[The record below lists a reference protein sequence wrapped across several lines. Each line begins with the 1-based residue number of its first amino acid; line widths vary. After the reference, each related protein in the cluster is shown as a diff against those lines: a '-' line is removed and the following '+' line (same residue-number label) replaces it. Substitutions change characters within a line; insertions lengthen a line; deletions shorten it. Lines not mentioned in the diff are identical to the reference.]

1 MPSFVNPIHT
11 NANALNSGTKNEVK
25 DTKNAP
31 KSASKDFNKIL
42 NQKISKDKTAPK
54 ENPNALKATPK
65 DAKEDAKEL
74 EKTPTPHHQHA
85 QNLAKDQQAPTLK
98 DLLNHKKTTASHEA
112 QHETHEPTL
121 KDLLNHKKT
130 TASHEAQHETHEMHE
145 TNPKTPNE
153 TLNKNEKKPN
163 GVASNAHQANLT
175 NKNPLTPTNH
185 ANNAIKNPTA
195 PTHNA
200 KEPKTLKDIHALSQ
214 KHDLNAS
221 NIQVGTPLE
230 KKETPLNA
238 SDQLA
243 LKTTQTSINHTLAK
257 NDSKNTANL
266 SSVLQSL
273 EKKESHNKE
282 RTTPPSNEKKTPP
295 LREALQMNA
304 IKRDKT
310 LSKKKPEKTPTKT
323 QTTAATPENAPKIP
337 LKTPPLMPLIGA
349 NPPNDNAPTP
359 LEKEEKAKEVSENKE
374 KTKESNNSAQSAQ
387 NAQASDKTSENK
399 SAAPK
404 ETIKHFTQQLKQEIQ
419 EYKPP
424 MSRISMDLFPKELG
438 KVEVTIQK
446 VGKNLKVS
454 VISHNNSLQTFLD
467 NQQDLK
473 NSLNALGFEGVDL
486 SFSQDSSKEQPKEP
500 LREPFKE
507 QESTPLKENALKSYQ
522 ENTDN
527 ENKETSMQITLYA

>member
-11 NANALNSGTKNEVK
+11 NTNASALNSGAKNEVK

-31 KSASKDFNKIL
+31 KSASKDFSKIL

-54 ENPNALKATPK
+54 ENPSALKATPK
-65 DAKEDAKEL
+65 NSKEGAKKDAKEL

-112 QHETHEPTL
+112 QHETH
-121 KDLLNHKKT
+121 KN
-130 TASHEAQHETHEMHE
+130 HE

-163 GVASNAHQANLT
+163 EVASSAHQTNLT
-175 NKNPLTPTNH
+175 NKNPLTPTNRT
-185 ANNAIKNPTA
+185 NNAIKNPTA

-200 KEPKTLKDIHALSQ
+200 KDPKTLKDIQTLSQ

-221 NIQVGTPLE
+221 NIQAATTPE
-230 KKETPLNA
+230 NKTPLNA
-238 SDQLA
+238 SDHLA

-257 NDSKNTANL
+257 NDTKNTANL

-273 EKKESHNKE
+273 EKKESQNKE
-282 RTTPPSNEKKTPP
+282 HATPPNNEKKTPP

-304 IKRDKT
+304 VKRDKT
-310 LSKKKPEKTPTKT
+310 LSKKKPEKTPTKA
-323 QTTAATPENAPKIP
+323 QTTAPSIAPENAPKIP

-349 NPPNDNAPTP
+349 NPPPNNNAPTP
-359 LEKEEKAKEVSENKE
+359 LEKEETTKEASDNKE
-374 KTKESNNSAQSAQ
+374 KTKESTNSAQGAQ
-387 NAQASDKTSENK
+387 NAQASDKTSDNK
-399 SAAPK
+399 SVTPK

-438 KVEVTIQK
+438 KVEVVIQK

>member
-1 MPSFVNPIHT
+1 MPSPINPIHT
-11 NANALNSGTKNEVK
+11 NASANANALNSGAKNE

-31 KSASKDFNKIL
+31 KSASKDFSKIL

-65 DAKEDAKEL
+65 DAKENAKEL

-85 QNLAKDQQAPTLK
+85 QNPAKDQQAPTLK
-98 DLLNHKKTTASHEA
+98 DLLNHQKTTASHEA
-112 QHETHEPTL
+112 QHE
-121 KDLLNHKKT
+121 N
-130 TASHEAQHETHEMHE
+130 HE

-163 GVASNAHQANLT
+163 GVTSNAHQENPT
-175 NKNPLTPTNH
+175 HKNPLTPTNH

-200 KEPKTLKDIHALSQ
+200 KEPKTLKDIQTLSQ

-221 NIQVGTPLE
+221 NIQVVSPLE

-257 NDSKNTANL
+257 NDAKNTANL

-282 RTTPPSNEKKTPP
+282 RTTPPNNEKKTPP
-295 LREALQMNA
+295 LKEALPMNA

-310 LSKKKPEKTPTKT
+310 LSKKKSEKTPTKA
-323 QTTAATPENAPKIP
+323 QTTTPSIAPENAPKIP
-337 LKTPPLMPLIGA
+337 LKTPPLMPLIGT
-349 NPPNDNAPTP
+349 NPPNDNTPTL
-359 LEKEEKAKEVSENKE
+359 LEKEETTKEASDNKE
-374 KTKESNNSAQSAQ
+374 KTKESSNSAQSAQ

-399 SAAPK
+399 SVTPK
-404 ETIKHFTQQLKQEIQ
+404 ETIKYFTQQLKQEIQ

-500 LREPFKE
+500 FKESFKE
-507 QESTPLKENALKSYQ
+507 QELTPLKENALKSYQ

-527 ENKETSMQITLYA
+527 ESKETSMQITLYA

>member
-1 MPSFVNPIHT
+1 MPSPVNPIHT
-11 NANALNSGTKNEVK
+11 NANALNSGAKNE

-31 KSASKDFNKIL
+31 KSASKDFSKIL

-54 ENPNALKATPK
+54 ESLNHSALKATPK
-65 DAKEDAKEL
+65 NAQENAKAL
-74 EKTPTPHHQHA
+74 KTPTLPHQHA
-85 QNLAKDQQAPTLK
+85 QNPAKDQQAPTLK
-98 DLLNHKKTTASHEA
+98 DLLNHKKTSHEA
-112 QHETHEPTL
+112 QHE
-121 KDLLNHKKT
+121 N
-130 TASHEAQHETHEMHE
+130 HE

-163 GVASNAHQANLT
+163 GVTSNAHQANLT
-175 NKNPLTPTNH
+175 NKNPITPTNH
-185 ANNAIKNPTA
+185 AIKNPTT

-200 KEPKTLKDIHALSQ
+200 KDPKTLKDIQTLSQ
-214 KHDLNAS
+214 KHDLNAN
-221 NIQVGTPLE
+221 NIQAATTPE
-230 KKETPLNA
+230 NKTPLNA
-238 SDQLA
+238 SDHLA
-243 LKTTQTSINHTLAK
+243 LKTTQAPINNTLAK
-257 NDSKNTANL
+257 NDAKNTANL

-273 EKKESHNKE
+273 EKKEPHNKE
-282 RTTPPSNEKKTPP
+282 HANPPNNEKKTPP
-295 LREALQMNA
+295 LKEALPMNA

-310 LSKKKPEKTPTKT
+310 LSKKKSEKTPTKA
-323 QTTAATPENAPKIP
+323 QTTAPSIAPENAPKIP

-349 NPPNDNAPTP
+349 NPPPNDNIPTP
-359 LEKEEKAKEVSENKE
+359 LEKEEKTQEISDNKE

-399 SAAPK
+399 SVTPK

-446 VGKNLKVS
+446 MGKNLKVS

-486 SFSQDSSKEQPKEP
+486 SFSQDSSKEQPKEQ

-507 QESTPLKENALKSYQ
+507 QELTPLKENALKSYQ

-527 ENKETSMQITLYA
+527 ENQETSMQITLYA

>member
-1 MPSFVNPIHT
+1 MPSPINPIHT
-11 NANALNSGTKNEVK
+11 NANTSALNSGAKNEVK

-31 KSASKDFNKIL
+31 KSASKDFSKIL

-112 QHETHEPTL
+112 QHEI
-121 KDLLNHKKT
+121 HKN
-130 TASHEAQHETHEMHE
+130 HE

-153 TLNKNEKKPN
+153 TLSKNEKKPN

-175 NKNPLTPTNH
+175 HKNPLTTTNH
-185 ANNAIKNPTA
+185 AIKNPTA
-195 PTHNA
+195 PTNTK
-200 KEPKTLKDIHALSQ
+200 KEPKTLKDIQTLSQ

-221 NIQVGTPLE
+221 NIQVSAPLG

-257 NDSKNTANL
+257 NDTKNTANL

-273 EKKESHNKE
+273 EKKESYNKE
-282 RTTPPSNEKKTPP
+282 HATPPSNEKKMPP

-304 IKRDKT
+304 VKRDKT

-323 QTTAATPENAPKIP
+323 QTTAQAATPENAPKIP

-349 NPPNDNAPTP
+349 NPPNDNAPTH

-374 KTKESNNSAQSAQ
+374 KTKESTNSAQSAQ
-387 NAQASDKTSENK
+387 NTQASDKASENK

-486 SFSQDSSKEQPKEP
+486 SFSQDSSKEQPKES

>member
-1 MPSFVNPIHT
+1 MPSPINPIHT
-11 NANALNSGTKNEVK
+11 NANANALNSGAKNE

-31 KSASKDFNKIL
+31 KSASKDFSKIL
-42 NQKISKDKTAPK
+42 NQKISKDKSAPK

-65 DAKEDAKEL
+65 NAKEGAKEL

-112 QHETHEPTL
+112 QHETH
-121 KDLLNHKKT
+121 K
-130 TASHEAQHETHEMHE
+130 MHE

-163 GVASNAHQANLT
+163 EVASSAHQANLT
-175 NKNPLTPTNH
+175 NKNPLIPINH
-185 ANNAIKNPTA
+185 AIKNPTA

-200 KEPKTLKDIHALSQ
+200 KESKTLKDIQTLSQ

-221 NIQVGTPLE
+221 NIQATAPLE
-230 KKETPLNA
+230 KKETPLSA

-243 LKTTQTSINHTLAK
+243 LKTTQAPINHTLAK
-257 NDSKNTANL
+257 NNSKNTANL

-273 EKKESHNKE
+273 EKKESQNKE
-282 RTTPPSNEKKTPP
+282 HATPPSNEKKTPP

-310 LSKKKPEKTPTKT
+310 LSKKKPEKTPIHAKA
-323 QTTAATPENAPKIP
+323 QTTAQAATPENAPKIP

-359 LEKEEKAKEVSENKE
+359 LEKEEKTKEVSENKE
-374 KTKESNNSAQSAQ
+374 KAKESTNSAQSTQ
-387 NAQASDKTSENK
+387 NAQANDKTSENK
-399 SAAPK
+399 SATPK

-486 SFSQDSSKEQPKEP
+486 SFSQDSSKEQPKEQ
-500 LREPFKE
+500 LKEPFKE
-507 QESTPLKENALKSYQ
+507 QELTPLKENALKSYQ

>member
-1 MPSFVNPIHT
+1 MPSPINPIHT
-11 NANALNSGTKNEVK
+11 NANANTSTLINSGAKNE

-31 KSASKDFNKIL
+31 KSASKDFSKIL

-54 ENPNALKATPK
+54 ESLNHSALKDTPQ
-65 DAKEDAKEL
+65 DAKEDAKTL
-74 EKTPTPHHQHA
+74 KTPTLPHQHA

-98 DLLNHKKTTASHEA
+98 DWLNHKKTTASHEA
-112 QHETHEPTL
+112 QHETH
-121 KDLLNHKKT
+121 KN
-130 TASHEAQHETHEMHE
+130 HE

-163 GVASNAHQANLT
+163 GVTSNAHQTNLP
-175 NKNPLTPTNH
+175 NKNPITPTNH
-185 ANNAIKNPTA
+185 ANNTIKNPTA
-195 PTHNA
+195 PTDTK
-200 KEPKTLKDIHALSQ
+200 KEPKTLKDIQTLSQ

-221 NIQVGTPLE
+221 NIQATTTPE
-230 KKETPLNA
+230 NKTPLNA
-238 SDQLA
+238 SDHLA
-243 LKTTQTSINHTLAK
+243 LKTTQTPTNHTLAK
-257 NDSKNTANL
+257 NDAKNTANL

-282 RTTPPSNEKKTPP
+282 HANPLNNEKKTPP
-295 LREALQMNA
+295 LKEALQMNA

-310 LSKKKPEKTPTKT
+310 LSKKKSEKTPTKA
-323 QTTAATPENAPKIP
+323 QTTAPSIAPENAPKIP

-349 NPPNDNAPTP
+349 NPPNDNIPTP
-359 LEKEEKAKEVSENKE
+359 LEKEETTKEASDNKE
-374 KTKESNNSAQSAQ
+374 KTKESNNSAQSVQ
-387 NAQASDKTSENK
+387 NAQASDKTSDK
-399 SAAPK
+399 SVTPK

-486 SFSQDSSKEQPKEP
+486 SFSQDSSKEQPKEQ
-500 LREPFKE
+500 LGEPFKE

-527 ENKETSMQITLYA
+527 ENQETSMQITLYA

>member
-1 MPSFVNPIHT
+1 MPSPVNPIHT
-11 NANALNSGTKNEVK
+11 NANANASALNSGAKNEVK

-31 KSASKDFNKIL
+31 KSASKDFSKIL

-65 DAKEDAKEL
+65 DAKENAKEL

-112 QHETHEPTL
+112 QHEI
-121 KDLLNHKKT
+121 HKN
-130 TASHEAQHETHEMHE
+130 HE

-153 TLNKNEKKPN
+153 TLNKNERKPN
-163 GVASNAHQANLT
+163 GVASSAHQANLT

-195 PTHNA
+195 PTDTK
-200 KEPKTLKDIHALSQ
+200 KESKTLKDIQTLSQ

-221 NIQVGTPLE
+221 NIQATAPLE
-230 KKETPLNA
+230 KKETPLRT

-243 LKTTQTSINHTLAK
+243 LKTTQVPINHTLAK
-257 NDSKNTANL
+257 NDAKNTANL

-273 EKKESHNKE
+273 EKKESQNKE
-282 RTTPPSNEKKTPP
+282 HATPPSNEKKTPP

-310 LSKKKPEKTPTKT
+310 LSKKKPEKTPIHAKA
-323 QTTAATPENAPKIP
+323 QTTAQAATPENAPKIP

-359 LEKEEKAKEVSENKE
+359 LEKEEKTKEASDNKE
-374 KTKESNNSAQSAQ
+374 KTKESTNSAQNAQ

-399 SAAPK
+399 STAPK

-438 KVEVTIQK
+438 KVEVVIQK

-486 SFSQDSSKEQPKEP
+486 SFSQDSSKEQPKEQ
-500 LREPFKE
+500 LREAFKE

>member
-1 MPSFVNPIHT
+1 MPSLINPIHT
-11 NANALNSGTKNEVK
+11 NANANALNSGAKNE

-31 KSASKDFNKIL
+31 KSASKDFSKIL

-65 DAKEDAKEL
+65 DAKGDAKEL

-112 QHETHEPTL
+112 QHEI
-121 KDLLNHKKT
+121 HKN
-130 TASHEAQHETHEMHE
+130 HE

-163 GVASNAHQANLT
+163 GVISNAHQANLT

-200 KEPKTLKDIHALSQ
+200 KESKTLKDIQTLSQ

-221 NIQVGTPLE
+221 NIQVTAPLE

-257 NDSKNTANL
+257 NDTKNTANL

-273 EKKESHNKE
+273 EKKDPHNKE

-295 LREALQMNA
+295 LREALPMNA

-310 LSKKKPEKTPTKT
+310 LSKKKPEKTPIHAKT
-323 QTTAATPENAPKIP
+323 QTTAQAATPKNAPKIP

-349 NPPNDNAPTP
+349 NPPNDNAPTL
-359 LEKEEKAKEVSENKE
+359 LEKEETTKEASENKE
-374 KTKESNNSAQSAQ
+374 KTKETSNSAQ
-387 NAQASDKTSENK
+387 NAQSTQSSDKTSDK
-399 SAAPK
+399 SVTPK

-438 KVEVTIQK
+438 KVEVVIQK

-486 SFSQDSSKEQPKEP
+486 SFSQDSSKEQEKEP
-500 LREPFKE
+500 FKEPFKE

>member
-1 MPSFVNPIHT
+1 MPSPINPIHT
-11 NANALNSGTKNEVK
+11 NANANALNSGAKNE

-31 KSASKDFNKIL
+31 KSASKDFSKIL
-42 NQKISKDKTAPK
+42 NQKISKDKTASK

-65 DAKEDAKEL
+65 NSKEGAKENAKEL

-98 DLLNHKKTTASHEA
+98 DLLNHKKTAVSHEA
-112 QHETHEPTL
+112 QHETH
-121 KDLLNHKKT
+121 K
-130 TASHEAQHETHEMHE
+130 MHE

-153 TLNKNEKKPN
+153 TLSKNEKKPN
-163 GVASNAHQANLT
+163 GVISSAHQENLT

-185 ANNAIKNPTA
+185 ANKNPTT
-195 PTHNA
+195 PTHNT
-200 KEPKTLKDIHALSQ
+200 KDPKTLKDIQTLSQ

-221 NIQVGTPLE
+221 NIQATTTPE
-230 KKETPLNA
+230 NKTPLNA
-238 SDQLA
+238 GDQLA

-257 NDSKNTANL
+257 NGTKNTANL

-273 EKKESHNKE
+273 EKKDPLSKE
-282 RTTPPSNEKKTPP
+282 RTTPSNNEKKTPP

-323 QTTAATPENAPKIP
+323 QTTAPSIAPENAPKIP
-337 LKTPPLMPLIGA
+337 LKTPTLMPLIGA
-349 NPPNDNAPTP
+349 NPTPNDNAPTP
-359 LEKEEKAKEVSENKE
+359 LEKEETTKEASENKE
-374 KTKESNNSAQSAQ
+374 KTKESTNSTQSAQ
-387 NAQASDKTSENK
+387 NTQASDKTSENK

-486 SFSQDSSKEQPKEP
+486 SFSQDSSKEQPKES

>member
-1 MPSFVNPIHT
+1 MPSPINPIHT
-11 NANALNSGTKNEVK
+11 STNALNSGAKNE

-31 KSASKDFNKIL
+31 KSASKDFSKIL

-54 ENPNALKATPK
+54 ENPSALKATPK
-65 DAKEDAKEL
+65 NSKEGAKEDAKEL
-74 EKTPTPHHQHA
+74 EKTPTLQPQHA
-85 QNLAKDQQAPTLK
+85 QNPAKDQQAPTLK

-112 QHETHEPTL
+112 QHEI
-121 KDLLNHKKT
+121 HKN
-130 TASHEAQHETHEMHE
+130 HE

-163 GVASNAHQANLT
+163 GVISNAHQENLT

-200 KEPKTLKDIHALSQ
+200 KEPKTLKDIQTLSQ

-221 NIQVGTPLE
+221 NIQATTTPE
-230 KKETPLNA
+230 NKTPLNA

-257 NDSKNTANL
+257 NDAKNTANL

-273 EKKESHNKE
+273 EKKESHSKE
-282 RTTPPSNEKKTPP
+282 HATPPSNEKKTPP
-295 LREALQMNA
+295 LRESLPMNA

-310 LSKKKPEKTPTKT
+310 LSKKKPEKTPIHAKT
-323 QTTAATPENAPKIP
+323 QTTAPSATPENAPKIP

-349 NPPNDNAPTP
+349 NPPNDNAPTL
-359 LEKEEKAKEVSENKE
+359 LEKEEKTKEASDNKE
-374 KTKESNNSAQSAQ
+374 KTKESTNSAQSTQ
-387 NAQASDKTSENK
+387 NTQASDKASENK
-399 SAAPK
+399 SVTPK

-486 SFSQDSSKEQPKEP
+486 SFSQDSSKEQPKEQ
-500 LREPFKE
+500 LKEPFKE

>member
-1 MPSFVNPIHT
+1 MPSPVNPLHT
-11 NANALNSGTKNEVK
+11 NANAFNSGAKNEVK
-25 DTKNAP
+25 DAKNAP
-31 KSASKDFNKIL
+31 KSASKDFSKIL

-54 ENPNALKATPK
+54 ENPSALK
-65 DAKEDAKEL
+65 DAKAL
-74 EKTPTPHHQHA
+74 EKTPTPPHQHA

-98 DLLNHKKTTASHEA
+98 DWLNHPKTHPTVPHEA
-112 QHETHEPTL
+112 QHETHEA
-121 KDLLNHKKT
+121 N
-130 TASHEAQHETHEMHE
+130 ETD
-145 TNPKTPNE
+145 PKNPNE

-163 GVASNAHQANLT
+163 EVASNAHQTNLP
-175 NKNPLTPTNH
+175 NKNPITPNH
-185 ANNAIKNPTA
+185 ANNAIKNPTT

-200 KEPKTLKDIHALSQ
+200 KEPKTLKDIQTLSQ

-221 NIQVGTPLE
+221 NIQAATTPE
-230 KKETPLNA
+230 NKNPLNA
-238 SDQLA
+238 SDHLA
-243 LKTTQTSINHTLAK
+243 LKTTQTPTNHTLAK
-257 NDSKNTANL
+257 NDAKNTANL

-273 EKKESHNKE
+273 EKKEPQNKE
-282 RTTPPSNEKKTPP
+282 RTNPQNSEKKTPP
-295 LREALQMNA
+295 LKEALQMNA

-310 LSKKKPEKTPTKT
+310 LSKKKSEKTPTHAKT
-323 QTTAATPENAPKIP
+323 QTTALSVAPENAPKIP

-349 NPPNDNAPTP
+349 NPPPNNNAPTP
-359 LEKEEKAKEVSENKE
+359 LEKEEKTKEVSDNKE
-374 KTKESNNSAQSAQ
+374 KAKETNSNAQSTQ
-387 NAQASDKTSENK
+387 STQASDKTSDNK
-399 SAAPK
+399 SIAPK

-424 MSRISMDLFPKELG
+424 MSKISMDLFPKELG

-486 SFSQDSSKEQPKEP
+486 SFSQDSSKEQQAPKDQP
-500 LREPFKE
+500 KEPFKE
-507 QESTPLKENALKSYQ
+507 QELTPLKESALKSYQ

-527 ENKETSMQITLYA
+527 ENQETSMQITLYA

>member
-1 MPSFVNPIHT
+1 MPSPVNPIHT
-11 NANALNSGTKNEVK
+11 NANALNGGAKNE

-31 KSASKDFNKIL
+31 KSASKDFSKIL
-42 NQKISKDKTAPK
+42 NQKISKDKTASK
-54 ENPNALKATPK
+54 EDPNASKVTPK
-65 DAKEDAKEL
+65 DAKVL
-74 EKTPTPHHQHA
+74 EKTPTPPHQHA

-98 DLLNHKKTTASHEA
+98 DWLNHQKTTAPHEA
-112 QHETHEPTL
+112 QHETHEA
-121 KDLLNHKKT
+121 N
-130 TASHEAQHETHEMHE
+130 E

-163 GVASNAHQANLT
+163 EVISNAHQTNLT
-175 NKNPLTPTNH
+175 NKNPITPTNR
-185 ANNAIKNPTA
+185 ANNAIKTPTI

-200 KEPKTLKDIHALSQ
+200 KDPKTLKDIQTLSQ

-221 NIQVGTPLE
+221 NIQAVTTPE
-230 KKETPLNA
+230 NKTPLNA
-238 SDQLA
+238 SDHLA
-243 LKTTQTSINHTLAK
+243 LKTTQTPTNHTLAK
-257 NDSKNTANL
+257 NDAKNTANL

-273 EKKESHNKE
+273 EKKEAPNKE
-282 RTTPPSNEKKTPP
+282 HANPQNNEKKTPP
-295 LREALQMNA
+295 LKEALEMNA

-323 QTTAATPENAPKIP
+323 QITAPSATPENAPKIP

-349 NPPNDNAPTP
+349 NPPPNNNAPTP
-359 LEKEEKAKEVSENKE
+359 LEKEEKTKEVSENKE
-374 KTKESNNSAQSAQ
+374 KAKETNSSAQSTQ
-387 NAQASDKTSENK
+387 NAQASDKTSDNK
-399 SAAPK
+399 SIAPK

-424 MSRISMDLFPKELG
+424 MSRISMDLFPRELG
-438 KVEVTIQK
+438 KVEVIIQK

-507 QESTPLKENALKSYQ
+507 QELTPLKENALKSYQ
-522 ENTDN
+522 ENTDH
-527 ENKETSMQITLYA
+527 ENQETSMQITLYA

>member
-1 MPSFVNPIHT
+1 MPSPVNPIHT
-11 NANALNSGTKNEVK
+11 NASANANALNSGAKNE

-31 KSASKDFNKIL
+31 KSASKDFSKIL
-42 NQKISKDKTAPK
+42 NQKISKDKTASK
-54 ENPNALKATPK
+54 EDPNASKVTPK
-65 DAKEDAKEL
+65 DAKAL
-74 EKTPTPHHQHA
+74 EKTLPHQHA
-85 QNLAKDQQAPTLK
+85 QNPAKDQQAPTLK
-98 DLLNHKKTTASHEA
+98 DWLNRPKTHPTAPHET
-112 QHETHEPTL
+112 QHETHEA
-121 KDLLNHKKT
+121 N
-130 TASHEAQHETHEMHE
+130 E

-163 GVASNAHQANLT
+163 EALSNAHQANLT

-185 ANNAIKNPTA
+185 ANNAIKTSTT

-200 KEPKTLKDIHALSQ
+200 KEPKTLKDIQTLSQ

-221 NIQVGTPLE
+221 NIQAATTPE
-230 KKETPLNA
+230 NKTPLNA
-238 SDQLA
+238 SDHLA
-243 LKTTQTSINHTLAK
+243 LKTTPKNPTTNPTTIK
-257 NDSKNTANL
+257 NDAKNTANL

-273 EKKESHNKE
+273 EKKDPHNKE
-282 RTTPPSNEKKTPP
+282 HTNPQNNEKKTPP
-295 LREALQMNA
+295 LKEALQMNA

-310 LSKKKPEKTPTKT
+310 LSKKKPEKTPTKA
-323 QTTAATPENAPKIP
+323 QTTAPSIAPENAPKIP

-349 NPPNDNAPTP
+349 NPPNDNIPTP
-359 LEKEEKAKEVSENKE
+359 LEKEETTKEASENKE
-374 KTKESNNSAQSAQ
+374 KTKETNNSAQSAQ

-399 SAAPK
+399 SVTPK

-438 KVEVTIQK
+438 KVEVIIQK

-486 SFSQDSSKEQPKEP
+486 SFSQDSSKEQQAPKDQPKE
-500 LREPFKE
+500 LFKE
-507 QESTPLKENALKSYQ
+507 QESSPLKENALKSYQ
-522 ENTDN
+522 ENTDH

>member
-1 MPSFVNPIHT
+1 MPSPINPIHT
-11 NANALNSGTKNEVK
+11 NASANASINNGAKNEVK

-31 KSASKDFNKIL
+31 KSASKDFSKIL
-42 NQKISKDKTAPK
+42 NQKISKDKSAPK
-54 ENPNALKATPK
+54 ENPNALKAAPK
-65 DAKEDAKEL
+65 NSKEGAKEDAKEL

-85 QNLAKDQQAPTLK
+85 QNPAKDQQAPTLK

-112 QHETHEPTL
+112 QDETHE
-121 KDLLNHKKT
+121 N
-130 TASHEAQHETHEMHE
+130 HE

-163 GVASNAHQANLT
+163 GVASSVHQANLT

-257 NDSKNTANL
+257 NDAKNTANL

-282 RTTPPSNEKKTPP
+282 HATPPSNEKKTPP

-323 QTTAATPENAPKIP
+323 QTTAQAVTPENAPKIP

-359 LEKEEKAKEVSENKE
+359 LEKEEKTKEVSENKE
-374 KTKESNNSAQSAQ
+374 KTKESTNSAQSAQ
-387 NAQASDKTSENK
+387 NAQSSDKTSENK
-399 SAAPK
+399 SVAPK

-473 NSLNALGFEGVDL
+473 DSLNALGFEGVDL

-500 LREPFKE
+500 LRESFKD

>member
-1 MPSFVNPIHT
+1 MPSPINPIHT
-11 NANALNSGTKNEVK
+11 STNALNSGAKNE

-31 KSASKDFNKIL
+31 KSASKDFSKIL

-54 ENPNALKATPK
+54 ENPSALKATPK
-65 DAKEDAKEL
+65 NAKEGAKEL

-112 QHETHEPTL
+112 QHEIHE
-121 KDLLNHKKT
+121 N
-130 TASHEAQHETHEMHE
+130 HE

-153 TLNKNEKKPN
+153 TSNKNEKKPN

-175 NKNPLTPTNH
+175 NKDPLTPT
-185 ANNAIKNPTA
+185 NNAIKNPAA

-200 KEPKTLKDIHALSQ
+200 KEPKTLKDIQTLSQ

-230 KKETPLNA
+230 KKETPLKA

-243 LKTTQTSINHTLAK
+243 LKTTQAPINHTLAK
-257 NDSKNTANL
+257 NDAKNTANL

-273 EKKESHNKE
+273 EKKEPHNKE
-282 RTTPPSNEKKTPP
+282 RTTPPNNEKKTPP
-295 LREALQMNA
+295 LREALPMNA

-323 QTTAATPENAPKIP
+323 QTTAPSTTPENAPKIP

-349 NPPNDNAPTP
+349 NPPNNNDPTP

-374 KTKESNNSAQSAQ
+374 KTKESTNSAQSAQ
-387 NAQASDKTSENK
+387 NTQASDKASENK
-399 SAAPK
+399 SVTPK

-454 VISHNNSLQTFLD
+454 MISHNNSLQTFLD

-486 SFSQDSSKEQPKEP
+486 SFSQDSSKEQPKEQ
-500 LREPFKE
+500 LKEPFKE

>member
-1 MPSFVNPIHT
+1 MPSPVNPIHT
-11 NANALNSGTKNEVK
+11 NANALNSGAKNEVK

-31 KSASKDFNKIL
+31 KSASKDFSKIL
-42 NQKISKDKTAPK
+42 NQKISKDKTASK
-54 ENPNALKATPK
+54 NSNPSALKDTPQNALKDK
-65 DAKEDAKEL
+65 L
-74 EKTPTPHHQHA
+74 EKTPTLPHQHA
-85 QNLAKDQQAPTLK
+85 QNPAKDQQAPTLK
-98 DLLNHKKTTASHEA
+98 DWLNHKKTTAPHET
-112 QHETHEPTL
+112 QHETHEA
-121 KDLLNHKKT
+121 N
-130 TASHEAQHETHEMHE
+130 E

-163 GVASNAHQANLT
+163 GVTSNAHQTNLAS
-175 NKNPLTPTNH
+175 KNPITPNH

-200 KEPKTLKDIHALSQ
+200 KEPKTLKDIQTLSQ

-221 NIQVGTPLE
+221 NIQATTTPE
-230 KKETPLNA
+230 NKTPLNA
-238 SDQLA
+238 SDHLA
-243 LKTTQTSINHTLAK
+243 LKTTQTPTNHTLAK
-257 NDSKNTANL
+257 NDAKNTANL

-273 EKKESHNKE
+273 EKKEPHNKE
-282 RTTPPSNEKKTPP
+282 HANPSHNEKKTPP
-295 LREALQMNA
+295 LKEALQMNA

-310 LSKKKPEKTPTKT
+310 LSKKKSEKTPIHAKT
-323 QTTAATPENAPKIP
+323 QTTAPSTTPENAPKIP

-349 NPPNDNAPTP
+349 NPPNDNPPTP
-359 LEKEEKAKEVSENKE
+359 LEKEETTKEASDNKE
-374 KTKESNNSAQSAQ
+374 KTKESSNSAQNAQ

-399 SAAPK
+399 STAPK

-438 KVEVTIQK
+438 KVEVVIQK

-486 SFSQDSSKEQPKEP
+486 SFSQDSSKEQPKEQ
-500 LREPFKE
+500 LRELFKE
-507 QESTPLKENALKSYQ
+507 QESSPLKENALKSYQ
-522 ENTDN
+522 ENTDH
-527 ENKETSMQITLYA
+527 ENQETSMQITLYA

>member
-1 MPSFVNPIHT
+1 MPSPINPIHT
-11 NANALNSGTKNEVK
+11 NASANASTLNSGAKNEVK

-31 KSASKDFNKIL
+31 KSASKDFSKIL
-42 NQKISKDKTAPK
+42 NQKISKDKTASK
-54 ENPNALKATPK
+54 ENPNALKATPQ
-65 DAKEDAKEL
+65 DAKEDAKTL
-74 EKTPTPHHQHA
+74 EKTPTLQPQHA
-85 QNLAKDQQAPTLK
+85 QDFAKDQQAPTLK
-98 DLLNHKKTTASHEA
+98 DWLNRPKTHPTAPHET
-112 QHETHEPTL
+112 QHETHEA
-121 KDLLNHKKT
+121 N
-130 TASHEAQHETHEMHE
+130 E

-153 TLNKNEKKPN
+153 TLNKNGKKPN
-163 GVASNAHQANLT
+163 EVTSNTHQANLT
-175 NKNPLTPTNH
+175 NKNPITPNH

-195 PTHNA
+195 PTDT
-200 KEPKTLKDIHALSQ
+200 KKDPKTLKDIQTLSQ

-221 NIQVGTPLE
+221 NIQAATTPE
-230 KKETPLNA
+230 NKTPLNA

-243 LKTTQTSINHTLAK
+243 LKTTQTPTNHTLAK
-257 NDSKNTANL
+257 NDAKNTANL

-273 EKKESHNKE
+273 EKKEPQNKE
-282 RTTPPSNEKKTPP
+282 HANPPNNEKKTPP
-295 LREALQMNA
+295 LKEALPMNA

-310 LSKKKPEKTPTKT
+310 LSKKKPEKTQTKT
-323 QTTAATPENAPKIP
+323 QTTAPSATPENAPKIP

-349 NPPNDNAPTP
+349 NPPPNDNIPTP
-359 LEKEEKAKEVSENKE
+359 LEKEETTKEASDNKE
-374 KTKESNNSAQSAQ
+374 KTKETNNSAQNAQ
-387 NAQASDKTSENK
+387 NAQASDKTNENK
-399 SAAPK
+399 SIAPK

-438 KVEVTIQK
+438 KVEVIIQK

-486 SFSQDSSKEQPKEP
+486 SFSQDSSKEQPKEQ
-500 LREPFKE
+500 LRELFKE

-522 ENTDN
+522 ENTDH

>member
-1 MPSFVNPIHT
+1 MPSPVNPIHT
-11 NANALNSGTKNEVK
+11 NANALNSGAKNEVK
-25 DTKNAP
+25 DAKNAP
-31 KSASKDFNKIL
+31 KSASKDFSKIL
-42 NQKISKDKTAPK
+42 NQKISKDKTTPK

-65 DAKEDAKEL
+65 DAKEDAKAL
-74 EKTPTPHHQHA
+74 EKTPTLNHQHA

-98 DLLNHKKTTASHEA
+98 DWLNHQKTTASHEA
-112 QHETHEPTL
+112 QHE
-121 KDLLNHKKT
+121 N
-130 TASHEAQHETHEMHE
+130 HE

-163 GVASNAHQANLT
+163 GVTSNTHQANLAS
-175 NKNPLTPTNH
+175 KNPITPTNH

-200 KEPKTLKDIHALSQ
+200 KEPKTLKDIQVLSQ

-221 NIQVGTPLE
+221 NIQATAPLE

-238 SDQLA
+238 SDHLA
-243 LKTTQTSINHTLAK
+243 LKTTQTPINHTLAK
-257 NDSKNTANL
+257 NDAKNTANL

-282 RTTPPSNEKKTPP
+282 HANPPNNEKKTPP
-295 LREALQMNA
+295 LKEALQMNA

-310 LSKKKPEKTPTKT
+310 LSKKKSEKTPTKA
-323 QTTAATPENAPKIP
+323 QTTAPSIAPENAPKIP
-337 LKTPPLMPLIGA
+337 LKTPPLMPLIGT
-349 NPPNDNAPTP
+349 NPPPNDNSPTP
-359 LEKEEKAKEVSENKE
+359 LEKEETTQEISDNKE
-374 KTKESNNSAQSAQ
+374 KTKESTNSAQ
-387 NAQASDKTSENK
+387 NAQNTQASDKTIENK
-399 SAAPK
+399 STAPK

-438 KVEVTIQK
+438 KVEVIIQK

-486 SFSQDSSKEQPKEP
+486 SFSQNSSKEQPKEQ
-500 LREPFKE
+500 LRELFKE
-507 QESTPLKENALKSYQ
+507 QELTPLKENALKSYQ

-527 ENKETSMQITLYA
+527 ENQETSMQITLYA

>member
-1 MPSFVNPIHT
+1 MPSPINPIHT
-11 NANALNSGTKNEVK
+11 NASANANALINSGAKNE

-31 KSASKDFNKIL
+31 KSASKDFSKIL

-54 ENPNALKATPK
+54 ENPNALKTTPQNSK
-65 DAKEDAKEL
+65 EGAKEDAKAL
-74 EKTPTPHHQHA
+74 EKTPTPQPQHA
-85 QNLAKDQQAPTLK
+85 QNPAKDQQAPTLK
-98 DLLNHKKTTASHEA
+98 DLLNHQKTTASHET
-112 QHETHEPTL
+112 QHEIHE
-121 KDLLNHKKT
+121 N
-130 TASHEAQHETHEMHE
+130 HE

-163 GVASNAHQANLT
+163 GVTSNAHQTNLLS
-175 NKNPLTPTNH
+175 KNPITPTNRT
-185 ANNAIKNPTA
+185 NNAIKNPTT

-200 KEPKTLKDIHALSQ
+200 KESKTLKDIQTLSQ

-221 NIQVGTPLE
+221 NIQAATTPENKTL
-230 KKETPLNA
+230 LNA
-238 SDQLA
+238 SDHLA
-243 LKTTQTSINHTLAK
+243 LKTTQTPTNHTLAK
-257 NDSKNTANL
+257 NDAKNTANL

-273 EKKESHNKE
+273 EKKEPHNKE
-282 RTTPPSNEKKTPP
+282 HANPPNNEKKTPP
-295 LREALQMNA
+295 LKEALQMNA

-310 LSKKKPEKTPTKT
+310 LYKKKPEKTPTKA
-323 QTTAATPENAPKIP
+323 QTTAPSIAPENAPKTP

-349 NPPNDNAPTP
+349 NPPPNDNAPTP
-359 LEKEEKAKEVSENKE
+359 LEKEETTKEASDNKE
-374 KTKESNNSAQSAQ
+374 KTKETNNSAQSAQ

-399 SAAPK
+399 STAPK

-438 KVEVTIQK
+438 KVEVIIQK

-500 LREPFKE
+500 LKELFKE
-507 QESTPLKENALKSYQ
+507 QESSPLKENALKSYQ

-527 ENKETSMQITLYA
+527 EHKETSMQITLYA

>member
-1 MPSFVNPIHT
+1 MPSPVNPIHT
-11 NANALNSGTKNEVK
+11 NANALNSGAKNEVK

-31 KSASKDFNKIL
+31 KSASKDFSKIL

-54 ENPNALKATPK
+54 EDPNALKATPK
-65 DAKEDAKEL
+65 DAKENAKAL
-74 EKTPTPHHQHA
+74 EKTPTLPHQHA
-85 QNLAKDQQAPTLK
+85 KDLAKDQQAPTLK
-98 DLLNHKKTTASHEA
+98 DLLNHQKTTASHEA
-112 QHETHEPTL
+112 QH
-121 KDLLNHKKT
+121 KN
-130 TASHEAQHETHEMHE
+130 HE

-163 GVASNAHQANLT
+163 GVTSNAHQANLT

-185 ANNAIKNPTA
+185 ANHAIKTPTA

-200 KEPKTLKDIHALSQ
+200 KDPKNLKDIQTLSQ

-221 NIQVGTPLE
+221 NIQAATTPE
-230 KKETPLNA
+230 NKTPLNA

-243 LKTTQTSINHTLAK
+243 LKTTQTPINNTLAK
-257 NDSKNTANL
+257 NDAKNTANL

-273 EKKESHNKE
+273 EKKDPHNKDHA
-282 RTTPPSNEKKTPP
+282 TPPNNEKKTPP
-295 LREALQMNA
+295 LKEALQMNA

-310 LSKKKPEKTPTKT
+310 LSKKKSEKTPTKA
-323 QTTAATPENAPKIP
+323 QTTAPSIAPENAPKIP

-349 NPPNDNAPTP
+349 NPPNDNIPTP
-359 LEKEEKAKEVSENKE
+359 LEKEEKTQEVSDNKE

-399 SAAPK
+399 SVTPK

-438 KVEVTIQK
+438 KVEVIIQK

-486 SFSQDSSKEQPKEP
+486 SFSQDSSKEQHKES

-507 QESTPLKENALKSYQ
+507 QELTPLKENALKSYQ

-527 ENKETSMQITLYA
+527 ENQETSMQITLYA

>member
-1 MPSFVNPIHT
+1 MPSPVNPIHT
-11 NANALNSGTKNEVK
+11 NASTLNSGAKNEVK

-31 KSASKDFNKIL
+31 KSASKDFSKIL

-65 DAKEDAKEL
+65 DAKEDAKTL
-74 EKTPTPHHQHA
+74 KTPTLPHQHA

-98 DLLNHKKTTASHEA
+98 DWLNHKKTTASHET
-112 QHETHEPTL
+112 QHETHEA
-121 KDLLNHKKT
+121 N
-130 TASHEAQHETHEMHE
+130 E

-163 GVASNAHQANLT
+163 GVTSNAHQTNLT
-175 NKNPLTPTNH
+175 NKNPITPTNR

-195 PTHNA
+195 PTDTK
-200 KEPKTLKDIHALSQ
+200 KEPKTLKDIQTLSQ

-221 NIQVGTPLE
+221 NIQATAPLE

-243 LKTTQTSINHTLAK
+243 LKTTQTPTNHTLAK
-257 NDSKNTANL
+257 NDAKNTANL

-273 EKKESHNKE
+273 EKKESPNKE
-282 RTTPPSNEKKTPP
+282 HATPPNNEKKTPP
-295 LREALQMNA
+295 LKEALQMNA

-310 LSKKKPEKTPTKT
+310 LSKKKSEKTPTKA
-323 QTTAATPENAPKIP
+323 QTTAPSITPENAPKIP

-349 NPPNDNAPTP
+349 NPPPNDNIPTP
-359 LEKEEKAKEVSENKE
+359 LEKEEKTKEISDNKE
-374 KTKESNNSAQSAQ
+374 KAKETNSSAQSAQ
-387 NAQASDKTSENK
+387 NTQASDKTSDNK
-399 SAAPK
+399 SIAPK

-424 MSRISMDLFPKELG
+424 MSKISMDLFPKELG

-486 SFSQDSSKEQPKEP
+486 SFSQDSSKEQQAPKDQP
-500 LREPFKE
+500 KEPFKE
-507 QESTPLKENALKSYQ
+507 QELTPLKENALKSYQ
-522 ENTDN
+522 ENTDH
-527 ENKETSMQITLYA
+527 ENQETSMQITLYA

>member
-1 MPSFVNPIHT
+1 MPSPINPIHT
-11 NANALNSGTKNEVK
+11 STNALNSGAKNE

-31 KSASKDFNKIL
+31 KSASKDFSKIL

-54 ENPNALKATPK
+54 ENPSALKATPK
-65 DAKEDAKEL
+65 NAKEGAKKDAKAL
-74 EKTPTPHHQHA
+74 EKTPTPHPQHA

-112 QHETHEPTL
+112 QNETHE
-121 KDLLNHKKT
+121 NY
-130 TASHEAQHETHEMHE
+130 E

-175 NKNPLTPTNH
+175 NKDPLTPT
-185 ANNAIKNPTA
+185 NNAIKNPTA
-195 PTHNA
+195 PTDTK
-200 KEPKTLKDIHALSQ
+200 KEPKTLKDIQTLSQ

-221 NIQVGTPLE
+221 NIQVVAPLE
-230 KKETPLNA
+230 KKENPLNA

-243 LKTTQTSINHTLAK
+243 LKTTQAPINNTLAK
-257 NDSKNTANL
+257 NDAKSTANL

-295 LREALQMNA
+295 LREALPMNA

-310 LSKKKPEKTPTKT
+310 LSKKKPEKTPTKA
-323 QTTAATPENAPKIP
+323 QTTAPSTTPENAPKIP

-374 KTKESNNSAQSAQ
+374 KTKESTNSAQSAQ
-387 NAQASDKTSENK
+387 NTQSSDKTSENK

-486 SFSQDSSKEQPKEP
+486 SFSQDSSKEQPKEQ

>member
-11 NANALNSGTKNEVK
+11 NASTNANALNSGAKNEVK

-31 KSASKDFNKIL
+31 KSASKDFSKIL

-54 ENPNALKATPK
+54 ENPNALKASPK
-65 DAKEDAKEL
+65 DAKENAKEL

-85 QNLAKDQQAPTLK
+85 QNLVKDQQAPTLK

-112 QHETHEPTL
+112 QHEMHE
-121 KDLLNHKKT
+121 N
-130 TASHEAQHETHEMHE
+130 HE

-163 GVASNAHQANLT
+163 GVTSSAHQANLT

-185 ANNAIKNPTA
+185 ANHAIKNPTA

-200 KEPKTLKDIHALSQ
+200 KELKTLKDIQTLSQ

-221 NIQVGTPLE
+221 NIQVVAPLE

-257 NDSKNTANL
+257 NGAKNTANL

-282 RTTPPSNEKKTPP
+282 HTTPHNEKKTPP

-310 LSKKKPEKTPTKT
+310 LSKKKSEKTPTKT
-323 QTTAATPENAPKIP
+323 QTTAQAVTPENAPKIP

-349 NPPNDNAPTP
+349 NPPNNNAPTP
-359 LEKEEKAKEVSENKE
+359 LEKEEKTKEVSDKE
-374 KTKESNNSAQSAQ
+374 KTKESTNSAQNAQ

-399 SAAPK
+399 SIAPK

-486 SFSQDSSKEQPKEP
+486 SFSQDSSKEQEKEP
-500 LREPFKE
+500 FKEPFKE

>member
-1 MPSFVNPIHT
+1 MPSPINPIHT
-11 NANALNSGTKNEVK
+11 NANALNSGAKNE

-31 KSASKDFNKIL
+31 KSASKDFSKIL

-54 ENPNALKATPK
+54 ESPNALKAAQK
-65 DAKEDAKEL
+65 DAKKDAKAL

-98 DLLNHKKTTASHEA
+98 DLLNHQKTTASHEA
-112 QHETHEPTL
+112 QHETHE
-121 KDLLNHKKT
+121 N
-130 TASHEAQHETHEMHE
+130 HE

-163 GVASNAHQANLT
+163 GVTSNAHQTNLT
-175 NKNPLTPTNH
+175 HKNPLTPTNY
-185 ANNAIKNPTA
+185 ANHAIKNPAT

-200 KEPKTLKDIHALSQ
+200 KESKTLKDIQTLSQ

-221 NIQVGTPLE
+221 NIQANTPLE

-243 LKTTQTSINHTLAK
+243 LKTTQTPINNTLAK
-257 NDSKNTANL
+257 NDAKNTANL

-282 RTTPPSNEKKTPP
+282 RATPPNNEKKTPP
-295 LREALQMNA
+295 LKEALPMNA

-310 LSKKKPEKTPTKT
+310 LSKKKPEKTPTKA
-323 QTTAATPENAPKIP
+323 QTTAPSIVPENALKIP

-359 LEKEEKAKEVSENKE
+359 LEKEEKSKEISENKE
-374 KTKESNNSAQSAQ
+374 KTKESSNSAQSAQ

-399 SAAPK
+399 SVTPK

-438 KVEVTIQK
+438 KVEVVIQK

-486 SFSQDSSKEQPKEP
+486 SFSQDSSKEQEKEP
-500 LREPFKE
+500 FKEPFKE
-507 QESTPLKENALKSYQ
+507 QELTPLKENALKSYQ

-527 ENKETSMQITLYA
+527 ESKETSMQITLYA

>member
-1 MPSFVNPIHT
+1 MPSPINPIHT
-11 NANALNSGTKNEVK
+11 NANANANALNSGAKNE

-31 KSASKDFNKIL
+31 KSASKDFSKIL

-54 ENPNALKATPK
+54 ESPNALKAAQK
-65 DAKEDAKEL
+65 DAKEDAKAL

-85 QNLAKDQQAPTLK
+85 QNPAKDQQAPTLK
-98 DLLNHKKTTASHEA
+98 DLLNHQKTTASHEA
-112 QHETHEPTL
+112 QHETHEI
-121 KDLLNHKKT
+121 
-130 TASHEAQHETHEMHE
+130 HE
-145 TNPKTPNE
+145 TNPKIPNE
-153 TLNKNEKKPN
+153 TLNKNEKKPD
-163 GVASNAHQANLT
+163 GVTSSAHQENST
-175 NKNPLTPTNH
+175 HKNPLTPTNN

-200 KEPKTLKDIHALSQ
+200 KEPKTLKDIQTLSQ

-221 NIQVGTPLE
+221 NIQATTPLE

-238 SDQLA
+238 GDQLA
-243 LKTTQTSINHTLAK
+243 LKTAQTPINHTLAK
-257 NDSKNTANL
+257 NDAKNTANL

-273 EKKESHNKE
+273 EKKDPHNKE
-282 RTTPPSNEKKTPP
+282 HATPPSNEKKTPP
-295 LREALQMNA
+295 LKEALPMNA

-323 QTTAATPENAPKIP
+323 QTTAQAVTPENAPKIP

-359 LEKEEKAKEVSENKE
+359 IEKEEKTKEISDNKE
-374 KTKESNNSAQSAQ
+374 KTKESSNSAQSTQ
-387 NAQASDKTSENK
+387 NTQASDKTSENK

-438 KVEVTIQK
+438 KVEVIIQK

-500 LREPFKE
+500 FKEPFKE
-507 QESTPLKENALKSYQ
+507 QELTPLKENALKSYQ

-527 ENKETSMQITLYA
+527 ESKETSMQITLYA

>member
-1 MPSFVNPIHT
+1 MPSPINPLHT
-11 NANALNSGTKNEVK
+11 NASANASTLINSGAKNE

-31 KSASKDFNKIL
+31 KSASKDFSKIL

-65 DAKEDAKEL
+65 NSKEGAKEDAKAL
-74 EKTPTPHHQHA
+74 EKTPTLPHQYA
-85 QNLAKDQQAPTLK
+85 QNPAKDQQAPTLK
-98 DLLNHKKTTASHEA
+98 DWLNHKKTTASHEV
-112 QHETHEPTL
+112 QHE
-121 KDLLNHKKT
+121 N
-130 TASHEAQHETHEMHE
+130 HE

-153 TLNKNEKKPN
+153 TLSKNEKKPN
-163 GVASNAHQANLT
+163 EALSNAHQTSLP
-175 NKNPLTPTNH
+175 NKNPITPTNH

-195 PTHNA
+195 HTDTK
-200 KEPKTLKDIHALSQ
+200 KEPKTLKDIQTLSQ

-221 NIQVGTPLE
+221 NIQATTPLE
-230 KKETPLNA
+230 KKETSLNA

-243 LKTTQTSINHTLAK
+243 LKTTQMPINHTLAK
-257 NDSKNTANL
+257 NDAKNTANL

-273 EKKESHNKE
+273 EKKDPLSKEHATPSH
-282 RTTPPSNEKKTPP
+282 NEKKTPP
-295 LREALQMNA
+295 LKESLQMNA

-310 LSKKKPEKTPTKT
+310 LSKKKSEKTPTKA
-323 QTTAATPENAPKIP
+323 QTTAPSIAPENAPKIP
-337 LKTPPLMPLIGA
+337 LKTPPLMPLTGA
-349 NPPNDNAPTP
+349 NPPNDNPPTL
-359 LEKEEKAKEVSENKE
+359 LEKEEKTKEASDNKE
-374 KTKESNNSAQSAQ
+374 KTKESSNSAQSAQ

-399 SAAPK
+399 SITPK

-438 KVEVTIQK
+438 KVEVVIQK

-500 LREPFKE
+500 FKE
-507 QESTPLKENALKSYQ
+507 QESIPLKENALKSYQ
-522 ENTDN
+522 ENTDH
-527 ENKETSMQITLYA
+527 ESQETSMQITLYA

>member
-1 MPSFVNPIHT
+1 MPSPVNPIHT
-11 NANALNSGTKNEVK
+11 NASANANANASTLINSGAKNEVK
-25 DTKNAP
+25 EAKNAP
-31 KSASKDFNKIL
+31 KNASKDFSKIL

-65 DAKEDAKEL
+65 DAKEL

-112 QHETHEPTL
+112 QHETH
-121 KDLLNHKKT
+121 K
-130 TASHEAQHETHEMHE
+130 MHE

-153 TLNKNEKKPN
+153 TSNKNEKKPN
-163 GVASNAHQANLT
+163 GVASNAHQASLT

-185 ANNAIKNPTA
+185 TNNAIKNPTA

-200 KEPKTLKDIHALSQ
+200 KEPKTLKDIQTLSQ

-221 NIQVGTPLE
+221 NIQVVAPLE

-238 SDQLA
+238 GDQLA

-257 NDSKNTANL
+257 NDAKNTANL

-273 EKKESHNKE
+273 EKKEPHNKE
-282 RTTPPSNEKKTPP
+282 HTTPPSNEKKTPP

-310 LSKKKPEKTPTKT
+310 LSKKKPEKTPIHAKT
-323 QTTAATPENAPKIP
+323 QTTAQAATPENAPKIP

-359 LEKEEKAKEVSENKE
+359 LEKEEKTKEISENKE
-374 KTKESNNSAQSAQ
+374 KTKESTNSAQSVQ
-387 NAQASDKTSENK
+387 NAQASDKASENK
-399 SAAPK
+399 SVAPK

-486 SFSQDSSKEQPKEP
+486 SFSQDSSKEQPKEQ

>member
-1 MPSFVNPIHT
+1 MPSPVNPLHT
-11 NANALNSGTKNEVK
+11 NANALNSGAKNE
-25 DTKNAP
+25 DAKNAP
-31 KSASKDFNKIL
+31 KSASKDFSKIL

-65 DAKEDAKEL
+65 DAKAL
-74 EKTPTPHHQHA
+74 EKTPTHQHA
-85 QNLAKDQQAPTLK
+85 QNPAKDQQAPTLK
-98 DLLNHKKTTASHEA
+98 DLLNHQKTTAPHEA
-112 QHETHEPTL
+112 QHETHEA
-121 KDLLNHKKT
+121 N
-130 TASHEAQHETHEMHE
+130 E

-163 GVASNAHQANLT
+163 GVTSNAHQTNLAS
-175 NKNPLTPTNH
+175 KNPITPNH

-200 KEPKTLKDIHALSQ
+200 KEPKTLKDIQTLSQ

-221 NIQVGTPLE
+221 NIQATTTPE
-230 KKETPLNA
+230 NKTPLNA
-238 SDQLA
+238 SDHLA
-243 LKTTQTSINHTLAK
+243 LKTTQTPTNHTLAK
-257 NDSKNTANL
+257 NDAKNTANL

-273 EKKESHNKE
+273 EKKESPNKE
-282 RTTPPSNEKKTPP
+282 HANPPNNEKKTPP
-295 LREALQMNA
+295 LKEALQMNA

-310 LSKKKPEKTPTKT
+310 LSKKKSEKTPTKA
-323 QTTAATPENAPKIP
+323 QTTAPSIAPENAPKIP

-349 NPPNDNAPTP
+349 NPPNDNPPTP
-359 LEKEEKAKEVSENKE
+359 LEKEEKTKEASDNKE
-374 KTKESNNSAQSAQ
+374 KAKETNNSAQSAQ
-387 NAQASDKTSENK
+387 NTQASDKTSENK
-399 SAAPK
+399 SVTPK
-404 ETIKHFTQQLKQEIQ
+404 ETIKHFAQQLKQEIQ

-424 MSRISMDLFPKELG
+424 MSKISMDLFPKELG
-438 KVEVTIQK
+438 KVEVIIQK

-486 SFSQDSSKEQPKEP
+486 SFSQDSSKEQPKEQ
-500 LREPFKE
+500 LRELFKE

>member
-11 NANALNSGTKNEVK
+11 NANANANALINNGAKNGVK

-31 KSASKDFNKIL
+31 KSASKDFSKIL
-42 NQKISKDKTAPK
+42 NQKISKDKTALK
-54 ENPNALKATPK
+54 ENPSALKATPK
-65 DAKEDAKEL
+65 DAKENAKEL
-74 EKTPTPHHQHA
+74 EKTPTPHHQHS

-112 QHETHEPTL
+112 QHEI
-121 KDLLNHKKT
+121 HKN
-130 TASHEAQHETHEMHE
+130 HE

-163 GVASNAHQANLT
+163 GVASNAHQANLI

-200 KEPKTLKDIHALSQ
+200 KESKTLKDIQTLSQ

-221 NIQVGTPLE
+221 NIQVVAPLE
-230 KKETPLNA
+230 KKETSLNA

-243 LKTTQTSINHTLAK
+243 LKTTQTPINHTLAK
-257 NDSKNTANL
+257 DSKNTANL

-273 EKKESHNKE
+273 EKKESQDKE
-282 RTTPPSNEKKTPP
+282 HATPPSNEKKTPP

-310 LSKKKPEKTPTKT
+310 LSKKKPEKTPIHAKN
-323 QTTAATPENAPKIP
+323 QTTAQAATPENAPKIP
-337 LKTPPLMPLIGA
+337 LKTLPLMPLIGA

-374 KTKESNNSAQSAQ
+374 KTKESTNSAQSAQ
-387 NAQASDKTSENK
+387 NTQASDKTSENK
-399 SAAPK
+399 SVTPK

-486 SFSQDSSKEQPKEP
+486 SFSQDSSKEQPKEQ

-507 QESTPLKENALKSYQ
+507 QELTPLKENALKSYQ

>member
-1 MPSFVNPIHT
+1 MPSPINPIHTNAST
-11 NANALNSGTKNEVK
+11 NANALNSGAKNEVK

-31 KSASKDFNKIL
+31 KSASKDFSKIL

-54 ENPNALKATPK
+54 ENPSALKATPK

-112 QHETHEPTL
+112 QHEI
-121 KDLLNHKKT
+121 HKN
-130 TASHEAQHETHEMHE
+130 HE

-163 GVASNAHQANLT
+163 EFTSSAHQANLT

-185 ANNAIKNPTA
+185 ANKNPTA

-200 KEPKTLKDIHALSQ
+200 KDPKTLKDIQTLSQ

-257 NDSKNTANL
+257 NGAKNTANL

-273 EKKESHNKE
+273 EKKESQNKE

-323 QTTAATPENAPKIP
+323 QTTAQAVTPENAPKIP

-374 KTKESNNSAQSAQ
+374 KAKESTNSAQSAQ

-399 SAAPK
+399 SVTPK

-486 SFSQDSSKEQPKEP
+486 SFSQDSSKEQPKEQ
-500 LREPFKE
+500 LRESFKE

>member
-1 MPSFVNPIHT
+1 MPSPINPIHT
-11 NANALNSGTKNEVK
+11 NASANANALNSGAKNE

-31 KSASKDFNKIL
+31 KSASKDFSKIL
-42 NQKISKDKTAPK
+42 NQKISKDKTASK
-54 ENPNALKATPK
+54 ENPSALKATPK
-65 DAKEDAKEL
+65 NAKENAKKL
-74 EKTPTPHHQHA
+74 EKNPTPYPQHA
-85 QNLAKDQQAPTLK
+85 QNPAKDQQAPTLK

-112 QHETHEPTL
+112 QHE
-121 KDLLNHKKT
+121 N
-130 TASHEAQHETHEMHE
+130 HE

-163 GVASNAHQANLT
+163 EVISNAHQTNLP

-185 ANNAIKNPTA
+185 ANNAIKTSTT

-200 KEPKTLKDIHALSQ
+200 KEPKTLKDIQALSQ

-221 NIQVGTPLE
+221 NIQAATTPE
-230 KKETPLNA
+230 NKTPLNA

-243 LKTTQTSINHTLAK
+243 LKTTQTPTNHTLAK
-257 NDSKNTANL
+257 NDAKNTANL

-273 EKKESHNKE
+273 EKKEPQNKE
-282 RTTPPSNEKKTPP
+282 HANPLNNEKKTPP
-295 LREALQMNA
+295 LKEALQMNA

-310 LSKKKPEKTPTKT
+310 LSKKKSEKTPIHAKT
-323 QTTAATPENAPKIP
+323 QTTAPSIAPENAPKIS

-359 LEKEEKAKEVSENKE
+359 LEKEETTKEASDNKE
-374 KTKESNNSAQSAQ
+374 KTKETNNSAQSAQ
-387 NAQASDKTSENK
+387 NTQASDKTSENK
-399 SAAPK
+399 SVTPK

-424 MSRISMDLFPKELG
+424 MSRISMDLFPRELG
-438 KVEVTIQK
+438 KVEVIIQK

-486 SFSQDSSKEQPKEP
+486 SFSQDSSKEQPKEQ
-500 LREPFKE
+500 LRELFKE
-507 QESTPLKENALKSYQ
+507 QESSPLKENALKSYQ
-522 ENTDN
+522 ENTDH
-527 ENKETSMQITLYA
+527 ENQETSMQITLYAWF